1 MARQA
6 GARAQSRPK
15 STLEGGQSLSGRVG
29 GVWDARRRHI
39 GGGEKGAEAP
49 SRCWSARSQT
59 VGCAHPGAGFSGSM
73 GRLAPARPAGRRQR
87 ACGRA
92 QPDQDEAGDGLRHSH
107 DQPAQ
112 RPFQLRAIN
121 KFTVQLIHKSK
132 FLKLYVFTVDSGR
145 IRDVPFKPP
154 RRLGVGNL
162 PYCYGHAVQP

>member
-15 STLEGGQSLSGRVG
+15 STIEGGQSLSGRLA

-49 SRCWSARSQT
+49 SRCCAARSQT
-59 VGCAHPGAGFSGSM
+59 GGYTHRLYSFSGSM
-73 GRLAPARPAGRRQR
+73 GRLTPARPAARRQR

-107 DQPAQ
+107 DHP
-112 RPFQLRAIN
+112 
-121 KFTVQLIHKSK
+121 
-132 FLKLYVFTVDSGR
+132 
-145 IRDVPFKPP
+145 
-154 RRLGVGNL
+154 
-162 PYCYGHAVQP
+162 